1 MRQLRRPRSING
13 QPLCR
18 QNVSHSPAQG
28 RIKGGAV
35 MSTPSTLTQPAV
47 FDLVIASKKDSYNC
61 TPNPDAPI
69 AWIKQAGFPRR
80 PPLSQNTSLTSPEV
94 QAFLKG
100 YELIDTESLINL
112 VVRRYCRIQTQH
124 APAQVALSQKIQAE
138 SKLNKPRC
146 DAYYRN
152 PNSDNLILIRCRK
165 IARYRLTLQSG
176 GEPYTVNRCQSCR
189 DELMTK
195 VANGATFEI
204 LDEVVIETAK
214 IETIHPRPG

>member
-1 MRQLRRPRSING
+1 
-13 QPLCR
+13 
-18 QNVSHSPAQG
+18 
-28 RIKGGAV
+28 
-35 MSTPSTLTQPAV
+35 MSTSTLTQPAV

-61 TPNPDAPI
+61 TFSPDAPI
-69 AWIKQAGFPRR
+69 AWIKRADFPRR

-100 YELIDTESLINL
+100 YELIETEPLVNL
-112 VVRRYCRIQTQH
+112 VVRRYRRIQTQDV
-124 APAQVALSQKIQAE
+124 PAQDAPSQQVQAE

-146 DAYYRN
+146 DAYYRS
-152 PNSDNLILIRCRK
+152 PNSNSLTLIRCRK
-165 IARYRLTLQSG
+165 IARFRLTLQSG

-214 IETIHPRPG
+214 IETIQPRPG